1 MIMSEEKVCL
11 DELFQYNCLLFDVAC
26 KRLLRGSGGE
36 KLPADMFKN
45 HSLIPA
51 RKTTPHD

>member
-1 MIMSEEKVCL
+1 MITSEEKVCL